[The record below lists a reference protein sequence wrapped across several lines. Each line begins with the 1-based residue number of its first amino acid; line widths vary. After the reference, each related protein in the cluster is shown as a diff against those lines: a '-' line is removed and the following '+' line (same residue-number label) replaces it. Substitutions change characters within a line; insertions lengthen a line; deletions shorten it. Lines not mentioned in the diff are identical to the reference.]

1 MANDRPS
8 LRPAM
13 SAGRLLAGAAGLLM
27 MLGCQPVPKAEPS
40 ATQAGLI
47 GKTKQELLTCAGAP
61 THETTAGDAA
71 TLIYYKRA
79 SPLEH
84 FFSATRSSVACPRRG
99 CEATVTLKD
108 DRVTS
113 VQYRAEPEA
122 LDGCEECDEIFAD
135 CLR

>member
-1 MANDRPS
+1 M
-8 LRPAM
+8 LC
-13 SAGRLLAGAAGLLM
+13 

-40 ATQAGLI
+40 ATQTGLI
-47 GKTKQELLTCAGAP
+47 GKTKQEILTCAGAP

-79 SPLEH
+79 SALEH
-84 FFSATRSSVACPRRG
+84 FFSAARSSVACPRRG

-113 VQYRAEPEA
+113 VQYRAVPEA
-122 LDGCEECDEIFAD
+122 LNGCEACDEIFAD